1 MPPVLPLAGDVR
13 FSVPAAEPAAGGASA
28 HPMVPGLI
36 WAFRIGPD
44 GVAQARPDG
53 VLPLEPHDGWTW
65 LHLDLTDTRALHWI
79 GGTEL
84 PPPAKALL
92 QAADAYQQ
100 IHNVGGCVYGAIADL
115 GRDID
120 EITED
125 IGLLR
130 FAMTEHLVITGRHQP
145 LGAVDEARRALET
158 GHRVESCAGL
168 FDMIVHNV
176 AEAIEAIADDMAQA
190 LDRLEEKLLTDDT
203 DELRQGLGRLRRSCV
218 RLHRHLSGLRVLLH
232 RFDRDGA
239 ELAPRLRPCAG
250 KLAQRLDGLDHSVVE
265 MRERSRLLQEELH
278 LQIEEQGNSS
288 LRVLSVLTALLLPP
302 TLVTGMFGMNL
313 HGLPFAED
321 AGGFVWAIVIMLLS
335 SIVAYVVMK
344 RFGLIR

>member
-1 MPPVLPLAGDVR
+1 MPTVLPLAGDIR
-13 FSVPAAEPAAGGASA
+13 FSIPGAEAAGGEAA
-28 HPMVPGLI
+28 RAPVPGLI

-44 GVAQARPDG
+44 GAAHSGPDG
-53 VLPLEPHDGWTW
+53 TFAPELHDGWTW
-65 LHLDLTDTRALHWI
+65 LHLDLTDSRALQWI
-79 GGTEL
+79 GGTAL
-84 PPPAKALL
+84 PPPAKTLL
-92 QAADAYQQ
+92 QAADVYQQ
-100 IHNVGGCVYGAIADL
+100 IHSLDGCVYGAIADL

-130 FAMTEHLVITGRHQP
+130 FVMTEHLVITGRHQP
-145 LGAVDEARRALET
+145 LGAVDAARRALES

-168 FDMIVHNV
+168 FDLIVHNV
-176 AEAIEAIADDMAQA
+176 AEAIEAIADDMVQA
-190 LDRLEEKLLTDDT
+190 LDQLEEKLLIDDT

-232 RFDRDGA
+232 RFDRDGT

-278 LQIEEQGNSS
+278 LQIEEQGNNS

-313 HGLPFAED
+313 HGLPFSED
-321 AGGFVWAIVIMLLS
+321 GGGFRWALVIMLLS